1 MSYTYTIRFRVRGN
15 DHQGYCSGAEAD
27 EENEVDFNKKKVIE
41 NVPLAER
48 LDTFDHT
55 EHGCTSARGSKYCT
69 GFARR
74 YKAVKCIDLVKY
86 KNESGNE
93 SGDEEKESES
103 GSESGSE
110 SESESGSESEDG
122 RSEEDCTTDDEEE
135 MAFDQFKAKHMKKL
149 NRTYV
154 ESESEDDDDDE

>member
-69 GFARR
+69 GFSRR
-74 YKAVKCIDLVKY
+74 YKAVKCIDVVKY
-86 KNESGNE
+86 KNQSGNGSE
-93 SGDEEKESES
+93 DEEK
-103 GSESGSE
+103 
-110 SESESGSESEDG
+110 ESGSESEDG
-122 RSEEDCTTDDEEE
+122 RSEEDYTTDNEEE
-135 MAFDQFKAKHMKKL
+135 MSFDQFKAEHMKKL

-154 ESESEDDDDDE
+154 ESEEESEDDE